1 MKRIL
6 MLFVVFSFVLNLIAQ
21 KNINLDTLDIDQLN
35 LNKEKAVKLRNTGM
49 ILTLAGG
56 TVNIVSQILFVGV
69 YDETNLET
77 LGLGLS
83 LMAVS
88 GIVTVIGIPLW
99 ITGGVRK
106 SKAEI
111 AIKKLNIKPENSRAV
126 GLGLTVRF

>member
-1 MKRIL
+1 MKKIL
-6 MLFVVFSFVLNLIAQ
+6 MLFFVFSFVLNLIAQ
-21 KNINLDTLDIDQLN
+21 KNINLDTLNINELI
-35 LNKEKAVKLRNTGM
+35 LNKGKAVKLRNTGM
-49 ILTLAGG
+49 ILTLAGA
-56 TVNIVSQILFVGV
+56 TVNIVSQILFVGE

-83 LMAVS
+83 LIGVS

-111 AIKKLNIKPENSRAV
+111 AIKKLDIKPENSVA
-126 GLGLTVRF
+126 LGMGITLRF

>member
-1 MKRIL
+1 
-6 MLFVVFSFVLNLIAQ
+6 MLFFVFSFVLNLIAQ
-21 KNINLDTLDIDQLN
+21 KNINLDTLNINQLI

-56 TVNIVSQILFVGV
+56 TVSIVSGILFSGT

-77 LGLGLS
+77 LGTGLS
-83 LMAVS
+83 LMGVS
-88 GIVTVIGIPLW
+88 GLVAVIGIPLW

-111 AIKKLNIKPENSRAV
+111 AIKKFDIKPENYLAF
-126 GLGLTVRF
+126 GLGLTLRF

>member
-111 AIKKLNIKPENSRAV
+111 AIKKLDIKPKNSVALGV
-126 GLGLTVRF
+126 GITFRF

>member
-1 MKRIL
+1 MKKIL
-6 MLFVVFSFVLNLIAQ
+6 MLFFVFSFVLNLIAQ
-21 KNINLDTLDIDQLN
+21 KNINLDTLNINQLV
-35 LNKEKAVKLRNTGM
+35 LNKGKAVKLKNTGM

-83 LMAVS
+83 LIGVS
-88 GIVTVIGIPLW
+88 GLVTVIGIPLW

-111 AIKKLNIKPENSRAV
+111 AIKKLDIKPENSMAV

>member
-1 MKRIL
+1 MKKIV
-6 MLFVVFSFVLNLIAQ
+6 MLFFVFSFVLNLIAQ
-21 KNINLDTLDIDQLN
+21 KNINLDTLNINQLI

-56 TVNIVSQILFVGV
+56 TVNIVSGILFSGT

-77 LGLGLS
+77 LGFGLS
-83 LMAVS
+83 LMGVS
-88 GIVTVIGIPLW
+88 GLVAVIGIPLW

-111 AIKKLNIKPENSRAV
+111 AIKKFDIKPENSLAV
-126 GLGLTVRF
+126 GLGLTLRF